1 MVDLF
6 WLYLTLSAQNAAKD
20 PISPKGTFLTY
31 FQRLLDKN
39 TFPPGQQAQNFTEKT
54 RSNATENLKISAFWL
69 DLKWFF

>member
-39 TFPPGQQAQNFTEKT
+39 TFPPGQQAQNFTE
-54 RSNATENLKISAFWL
+54 
-69 DLKWFF
+69 